1 MGESNDHAA
10 VPGGE
15 PEHVTGDPGGEVARE
30 EAASVAVPSATSASP
45 VVPTPMTAT
54 PQQGAAVNVHQ
65 YASPPVLLARSG
77 PNMFLRI
84 IWYVFI
90 GWWLSGWLMFAAGV
104 CVASV
109 ILLPVGLALVNRL
122 PTVLTLRPTTQR
134 TVATMTANGQVAYQ
148 VAGAAQH
155 PLWLRALYFLCVG
168 WWLCL
173 LVMGVAYL
181 VSLTIIGLPVAIMML
196 NRLPAATTLR
206 RN

>member
-1 MGESNDHAA
+1 MDEWNERAV
-10 VPGGE
+10 VPGGQ
-15 PEHVTGDPGGEVARE
+15 PEQVTGDPGRE
-30 EAASVAVPSATSASP
+30 EAGPVAVPAATSASP
-45 VVPTPMTAT
+45 AVPTPMSPA
-54 PQQGAAVNVHQ
+54 PQHGGAVNVHQ
-65 YASPPVLLARSG
+65 YAQPPVLLARSG

-155 PLWLRALYFLCVG
+155 PLWLRAIYFLCVG

-181 VSLTIIGLPVAIMML
+181 VSLTIIGLPLAIMML